1 MWHLMLEYRTIS
13 RTRAVVQGA
22 AAGAPA
28 GAEVRKGLEVDL
40 WSDLCLGHDLFP
52 GLGPGPGPD
61 PDQHHQSSLP
71 GQDHHDHHDQHLHD
85 HHARFCLVVVV
96 DFLRMH
102 ADLRNSSTILGSIG
116 IMIEGI

>member
-22 AAGAPA
+22 AAEAPA

-52 GLGPGPGPD
+52 GLGPGPGPGPD

-71 GQDHHDHHDQHLHD
+71 GQDHDHVQHLQD
-85 HHARFCLVVVV
+85 HHARFCLVVV

-116 IMIEGI
+116 IMIE